1 MRKERKLAERPGT
14 TANLWSEIFKTKII
28 MKLQNLLFAFGMI
41 LMAGMLNT
49 SCSGGH
55 ENQDQNAEQ
64 SYAYTADY
72 ICPMHCEGS
81 GSDKAGK
88 CPVCKMDYVMNE
100 SKATE
105 GHDHD
110 HEGHDHDDH
119 EGHDHENHEGHDHE
133 GHDHEGHDHG

>member
-1 MRKERKLAERPGT
+1 
-14 TANLWSEIFKTKII
+14 

-41 LMAGMLNT
+41 LMAGLLYT

-55 ENQDQNAEQ
+55 DNQDQNTEQ

-105 GHDHD
+105 EHNHDN

-119 EGHDHENHEGHDHE
+119 ENHEGH
-133 GHDHEGHDHG
+133 GHDNHDHG

>member
-1 MRKERKLAERPGT
+1 MRRERKQVERPGT

-41 LMAGMLNT
+41 LLAGMLNT

-88 CPVCKMDYVMNE
+88 CPVCKMDYVINE

-133 GHDHEGHDHG
+133 GHDHG